1 MLILPEIDQIKI
13 ATTYTPDRKRAELSV
28 QETCK
33 SFSET
38 PGGLAQPGM
47 CVGVG
52 SGRGGLCRLA
62 EQRLGFEVFCTN
74 LHTPALTTRLNSM
87 ESSIDRESTETTT
100 KAGLR
105 TAGKT
110 PQVATHVATT
120 Q

>member
-1 MLILPEIDQIKI
+1 MEPRSLLILPEIDQIKI

-52 SGRGGLCRLA
+52 FGEGGVGGGGALSPRRA
-62 EQRLGFEVFCTN
+62 ETWF
-74 LHTPALTTRLNSM
+74 
-87 ESSIDRESTETTT
+87 
-100 KAGLR
+100 
-105 TAGKT
+105 
-110 PQVATHVATT
+110 
-120 Q
+120 